1 MSDAAARTLGVAVLA
16 LCGAAGAACK
26 AMDLYR
32 WWESRHP
39 LV

>member
-1 MSDAAARTLGVAVLA
+1 MSEARAATVGALAIGVCAV
-16 LCGAAGAACK
+16 AAVACK
-26 AMDLYR
+26 TMDLYR